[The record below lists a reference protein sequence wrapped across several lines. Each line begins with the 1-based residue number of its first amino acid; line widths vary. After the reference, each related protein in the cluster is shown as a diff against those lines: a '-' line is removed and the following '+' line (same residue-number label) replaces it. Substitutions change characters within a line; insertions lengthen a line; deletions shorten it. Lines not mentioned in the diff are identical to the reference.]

1 MLRPYTYPTTCKKRW
16 RMALNAISFVKA
28 LLRVSKKAFNIRTPR
43 HLHSFSYMAI
53 DVDPEHDHTPPR
65 DDQPFEFS
73 KVDPKLLSD
82 MVKDKRLDSLTQLG
96 GVRELATLL
105 ETDVKRGV
113 RDNQADIDHRKRV
126 LGVNVFQKPPSK
138 GFLSFVLEAFK
149 DVTIIIFLVC
159 AVLSL
164 GFGIN
169 FKQSRQF
176 QKLSAKSSNIGVEVV
191 RGGRHQSVSIFEVVV
206 GDIAHLKIGDQVS
219 ADRLFLEG
227 HSLKVDESSMTGI
240 WRDWKAASFHSIIL
254 FPWT

>member
-1 MLRPYTYPTTCKKRW
+1 MPSLSSRLFSVSPRKLLTSEVRGICAPSRIWPLMLTQNTT
-16 RMALNAISFVKA
+16 I
-28 LLRVSKKAFNIRTPR
+28 PG
-43 HLHSFSYMAI
+43 
-53 DVDPEHDHTPPR
+53 PPR

-105 ETDVKRGV
+105 ETNVKCGV

-126 LGVNVFQKPPSK
+126 LGVNVLQKPQSK

-149 DVTIIIFLVC
+149 DATIIILLVC

-164 GFGIN
+164 GFGI
-169 FKQSRQF
+169 KQHGRWRQF
-176 QKLSAKSSNIGVEVV
+176 QKLSAKISNIGVEVV
-191 RGGRHQSVSIFEVVV
+191 RGGKRQSVSIFEVVV
-206 GDIAHLKIGDQVS
+206 GDIAHLKIGDQVL
-219 ADRLFLEG
+219 ADGLFLEG

-240 WRDWKAASFHSIIL
+240 WRDWKAASFHCIIL